1 MAKSRVLGWGALGF
15 TVMCAFI
22 SDMQEGLWAQ
32 CKIDHD
38 DDLRDNLV
46 SNRD

>member
-1 MAKSRVLGWGALGF
+1 MAKSRVLGWGALGLTIMF
-15 TVMCAFI
+15 AFI
-22 SDMQEGLWAQ
+22 NDMQECQWALY
-32 CKIDHD
+32 KIDHD